1 MNHSNTELRRLS
13 QRASEIRPAPTL
25 AIASRAR
32 RMRLEGIDVV
42 SFSTGE
48 PDFDTPESIAA
59 AGIEA
64 IRSGFTHYTDATGIP
79 ELRAAVARKFVEENG
94 VPSTAETVMVSSGGK
109 HAIFNV
115 LAAIVDPGDNVIV
128 QSPYWVSYPSLV
140 SILGGTP
147 RILDTTFESGYRMTP
162 EQLRSAIDE
171 RTRCIILN
179 SPSNPTGVMYSPDE
193 LRTFA
198 EIAREHGCYILSDEL
213 YEKIVYG
220 TVEHF
225 SVGSIEGLSDLVIT
239 VNGVSKAWAMT
250 GWRIGYATGPADV
263 IRAAGAIQSQTT
275 SNPTSISQ
283 VAALA
288 ALTDGV
294 DEAERLRQAF
304 ERRRG
309 LILEE
314 MRDIEGFRFVPPDG
328 AFYVYADISRLLGD
342 RFSGSV
348 DFSEYLLV
356 DHAVAVVP
364 GLAFG
369 NDSGIRISYACSDE
383 DIRKGMQRIR
393 EGVQRLVA

>member
-309 LILEE
+309 LVLEE

>member
-32 RMRLEGIDVV
+32 QMRLDGIDVV

-309 LILEE
+309 LVLEE

>member
-1 MNHSNTELRRLS
+1 MDHTKTGLRRLS
-13 QRASEIRPAPTL
+13 ARASEIRPAPTL

-32 RMRLEGIDVV
+32 QMRLEGIDVI

-48 PDFDTPESIAA
+48 PDFDTPEPIAA

-64 IRSGFTHYTDATGIP
+64 IRSGFTHYTDATGIQ

-94 VPSTAETVMVSSGGK
+94 VPSTAETVLVSSGGK

-115 LAAIVDPGDNVIV
+115 LAAIVDPGDNVII

-147 RILDTTFESGYRMTP
+147 RIVETTFEEGYRMTP
-162 EQLRSAIDE
+162 AGLLAAIDE

-193 LRTFA
+193 LRAFA
-198 EIAREHGCYILSDEL
+198 EIARDRGCYLLSDEL

-220 TVEHF
+220 TVPHF
-225 SVGSIEGLSDLVIT
+225 SVGSIEGMADQVIT

-288 ALTDGV
+288 AVTNGA
-294 DEAERLRQAF
+294 DEAERLRCAF
-304 ERRRG
+304 ERRRE
-309 LILEE
+309 LILSELV
-314 MRDIEGFRFVPPDG
+314 DVPGFRIVSPDG
-328 AFYVYADISRLLGD
+328 AFYVFADISPLLGD
-342 RFSGSV
+342 RFTGSI

-364 GLAFG
+364 GIAFG
-369 NDSGIRISYACSDE
+369 NDAGIRISYACSDE
-383 DIRKGMQRIR
+383 DIRRGMERIR
-393 EGVQRLVA
+393 EGVRQLIG